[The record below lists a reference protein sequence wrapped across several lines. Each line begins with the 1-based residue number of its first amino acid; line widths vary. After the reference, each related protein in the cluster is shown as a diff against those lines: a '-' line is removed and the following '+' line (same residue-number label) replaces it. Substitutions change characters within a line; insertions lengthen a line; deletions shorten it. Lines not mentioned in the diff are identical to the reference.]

1 MPINNQNI
9 HMYQE
14 IIKIMVFKVHET
26 STAQTF
32 ALDDKSFIGE
42 VHVMWK
48 ECPNK
53 TGDEGMSHI
62 LDFTLEMSDPEV
74 MSFLDISGKLAGNL
88 QWIKFGGKGS
98 SFNAEGV
105 KNKEKEAQLTA
116 DNFKGK

>member
-1 MPINNQNI
+1 
-9 HMYQE
+9 MYQE
-14 IIKIMVFKVHET
+14 IIKIMVYKVHET

-32 ALDDKSFIGE
+32 ALDDKSYIGE

-53 TGDEGMSHI
+53 TGEEGLSHI
-62 LDFTLEMSDPEV
+62 LDFTSEMSDPEGV
-74 MSFLDISGKLAGNL
+74 AFNLDISGKLAGNL

-105 KNKEKEAQLTA
+105 KNKEKEAQKTA
-116 DNFKGK
+116 ENFKGK